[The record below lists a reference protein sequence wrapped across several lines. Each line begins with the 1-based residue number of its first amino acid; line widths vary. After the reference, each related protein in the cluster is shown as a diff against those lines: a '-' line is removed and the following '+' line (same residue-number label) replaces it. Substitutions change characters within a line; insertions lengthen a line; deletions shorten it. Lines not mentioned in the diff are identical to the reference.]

1 MQESSGNGLGK
12 VTIYNYVQG
21 ILREIYGA
29 CVQADA
35 GGGVEFSVPKAIHIC
50 LDTDKDGQV
59 APRGEDSVGHVEFT
73 ILLVG
78 RPCAP
83 FNN

>member
-1 MQESSGNGLGK
+1 MQETSGNELGQ

-50 LDTDKDGQV
+50 LETDKEGKV
-59 APRGEDSVGHVEFT
+59 AAREEDSVGHVEFT

-83 FNN
+83 CNN

>member
-1 MQESSGNGLGK
+1 VATEKDK

-21 ILREIYGA
+21 ILREVYGA

-35 GGGVEFSVPKAIHIC
+35 VGGVEFTVPKAIHIC
-50 LDTDKDGQV
+50 LDTDKDGAV
-59 APRGEDSVGHVEFT
+59 AASEEQSVGHVEFT
-73 ILLVG
+73 ILLVA

-83 FNN
+83 CNN